1 MTEPNKTNNA
11 YDFALFEPRKVE
23 EPEQQPNQPKENNLI
38 KMPQEHLDKTTQKRR
53 RAKNH
58 GAVKKVVL
66 MGMGAAVCAFLIF
79 NQVRLAELTSEIEAT
94 NKALEESQSL
104 HIQYQMQTDS
114 QLSPSAV
121 EEYATKNLGMAKEEQ
136 TQMEYIE
143 LSSDDKGVV
152 IQAED
157 PNWIVSG
164 WNFLINLLS

>member
-1 MTEPNKTNNA
+1 MAEPNKTNTA
-11 YDFALFEPRKVE
+11 YDFALFEPKKE
-23 EPEQQPNQPKENNLI
+23 KEPQQQPEQPNQNNIIRMPK
-38 KMPQEHLDKTTQKRR
+38 EHLDHTTKTRR

-66 MGMGAAVCAFLIF
+66 MVLGAVICAVLIF
-79 NQVRLAELTSEIEAT
+79 SQVRLAELTSQIEAT

-104 HIQYQMQTDS
+104 YTQYQMKTDS

-143 LSSDDKGVV
+143 LSSNDKGVV
-152 IQAED
+152 VQEEEQ
-157 PNWIVSG
+157 NWIVG
-164 WNFLINLLS
+164 AWNFLINLLS

>member
-1 MTEPNKTNNA
+1 MTEPNKTNTA
-11 YDFALFEPRKVE
+11 YDFALFEPKKVE
-23 EPEQQPNQPKENNLI
+23 EPQQQPQQPKKNNI
-38 KMPQEHLDKTTQKRR
+38 IRMPKEHLDKTTKTRR
-53 RAKNH
+53 RVKNH
-58 GAVKKVVL
+58 GAVKKVIL
-66 MGMGAAVCAFLIF
+66 MVMGAAICAVLIF
-79 NQVRLAELTSEIEAT
+79 SQVRLAELTSQIEAT

-104 HIQYQMQTDS
+104 YIQYQMQTDS

-152 IQAED
+152 VQEED